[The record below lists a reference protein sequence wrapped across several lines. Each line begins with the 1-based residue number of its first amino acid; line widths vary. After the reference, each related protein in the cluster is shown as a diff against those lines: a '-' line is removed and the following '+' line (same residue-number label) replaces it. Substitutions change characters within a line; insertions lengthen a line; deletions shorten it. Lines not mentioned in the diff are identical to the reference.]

1 MTMKMGRDSS
11 MSHAGVTEVAEYA
24 GVSRSTVSNFFNH
37 PERLSKGS
45 HERVTRAIEALGYVR
60 NEAARQ
66 LRVGSSDAIALVA
79 FEVSNPY
86 FSAYLDSIEERAF
99 ANGLHLVLG
108 NSRSSI
114 EREKSYLDLFE
125 RERVLG
131 VIAATLDP
139 STEVRLLQM
148 RQRGIPSV
156 ILGRK
161 STATEIPALYVDDQ
175 LGGEL
180 AAAHLFETG
189 KARLAFIGGPLG
201 LEQIDARL
209 RGAIAASSKHP
220 GTRVEAVEVVERS
233 VAEGRRVMLSLL
245 ERPAGDRPDAVFAAN
260 DLLAIG
266 AMIEAQSRGVRVP
279 EDMAFVGYDDI
290 DFDSYVATPLSSV
303 SHPRALY
310 GHAAVDMLVAQIE
323 DSTRLTATVKLT
335 PELVVRAS
343 SRREAR

>member
-1 MTMKMGRDSS
+1 
-11 MSHAGVTEVAEYA
+11 MSHAGVTEVADFA

-37 PERLSKGS
+37 PERLSKES
-45 HERVTRAIEALGYVR
+45 ADRVTRAIEALGYVR

-156 ILGRK
+156 ILGRE
-161 STATEIPALYVDDQ
+161 STASEIPAVFVDDQ
-175 LGGEL
+175 LGGSL
-180 AAAHLFETG
+180 AAAHLFDTG
-189 KARLAFIGGPLG
+189 KTRLAFIGGPLG
-201 LEQIDARL
+201 IEQVDARL
-209 RGAIAASSKHP
+209 RGAISASSSRP
-220 GTRVEAVEVVERS
+220 GTRVEAVEVMQRS
-233 VAEGRRVMLSLL
+233 VEEGRRAMVRLL
-245 ERPAGDRPDAVFAAN
+245 ERPVGDRPDAVFAAN

-266 AMIEAQSRGVRVP
+266 ALVEAQAQGIDVP
-279 EDMAFVGYDDI
+279 GDIAFVGYDDI
-290 DFDSYVATPLSSV
+290 DFDPYVTTPLSSV
-303 SHPRALY
+303 SHSRTTY
-310 GHAAVDMLVAQIE
+310 GHSAVDALVAQIE
-323 DSTRLTATVKLT
+323 DPTRSAATVKLT

-343 SRREAR
+343 SRT